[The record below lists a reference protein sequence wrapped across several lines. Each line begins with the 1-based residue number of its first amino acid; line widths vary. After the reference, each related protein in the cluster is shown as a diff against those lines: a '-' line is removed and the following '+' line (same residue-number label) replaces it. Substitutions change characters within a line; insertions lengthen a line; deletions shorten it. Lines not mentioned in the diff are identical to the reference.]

1 MTLRPATDLLSP
13 EEVGSAPWVMLREVR
28 LSQAM
33 MNVRAIVISC
43 WNIACGPEGAP
54 KRACVAERLRK
65 DVIIVKKLK
74 IDDES

>member
-1 MTLRPATDLLSP
+1 
-13 EEVGSAPWVMLREVR
+13 
-28 LSQAM
+28 M

-43 WNIACGPEGAP
+43 WNITCGPEGAP
-54 KRACVAERLRK
+54 RPPCVAERLRK